1 MSDEEASEHL
11 NMAEHGIEGDK
22 EQKLEGDINKE
33 ISKLRY
39 FLEETDQTIE
49 SNDYGEME
57 NVNNRAGKLINKI
70 SELISTTEEL
80 KIDNGKTPRSVR
92 QWREEI
98 KAKYSTLIEEKGKLV
113 RKLKEKQENEA
124 RETELQRLELQ
135 EKQSRQKEQRRA
147 ELREAQERHERHLW
161 QEKHE
166 AELLMSQKK
175 LEMEKAA
182 RSSAT
187 KLSFK

>member
-1 MSDEEASEHL
+1 
-11 NMAEHGIEGDK
+11 MAEQGNEGDK
-22 EQKLEGDINKE
+22 EQKLESDINKE

-92 QWREEI
+92 QWRKEI
-98 KAKYSTLIEEKGKLV
+98 KAKYSTLIEEKEKLV
-113 RKLKEKQENEA
+113 RKLKDKQENEA
-124 RETELQRLELQ
+124 
-135 EKQSRQKEQRRA
+135 
-147 ELREAQERHERHLW
+147 
-161 QEKHE
+161 
-166 AELLMSQKK
+166 
-175 LEMEKAA
+175 
-182 RSSAT
+182 
-187 KLSFK
+187 